1 MANVQ
6 ALTRSQLQGLTRPL
20 LAKPNRQYE
29 QSQSQSI
36 QAKAPT
42 SGLRNVC
49 LASKSIRRSAESALY
64 SAITLKWNHE
74 LEPRIITLL
83 EILLR
88 KPELFDC
95 IHALSLDRDEFVGD
109 EDPPRALTPSRS
121 AVASFTQAIQK
132 LKTPI
137 TGL

>member
-1 MANVQ
+1 MSNRNRNRSKQKRPHIWNV
-6 ALTRSQLQGLTRPL
+6 LQ
-20 LAKPNRQYE
+20 
-29 QSQSQSI
+29 
-36 QAKAPT
+36 T